1 MKLYPKLKT
10 CKVCGNNWRNK
21 GFTTIGGHKAC
32 SIHYEIN
39 KVPIQNDKCS
49 KCSSPVWVNYLY
61 IVNWQMCCSAGCRE
75 EAAEYTGNLCSTKK
89 VVLQKNT
96 EFLNPYPNERRN
108 ENKNYKV
115 MNVGATNYALDPRD
129 IHTTDYDVGPGDQY
143 WNVYDLKILS

>member
-1 MKLYPKLKT
+1 M
-10 CKVCGNNWRNK
+10 GIIEEIK

-96 EFLNPYPNERRN
+96 EFLKVSPKWLYFLGEIIK
-108 ENKNYKV
+108 NKNF
-115 MNVGATNYALDPRD
+115 
-129 IHTTDYDVGPGDQY
+129 
-143 WNVYDLKILS
+143 